1 MKISLSTKTLI
12 AGLFVVL
19 GLSSCMKND
28 DDYTPV
34 YISGVSLVHASPTTE
49 KLDVFISNTRASVD
63 NFTFGTKMD
72 YLNAYS
78 GDRQFTVTKRGEVEK
93 LTSKALKLEP
103 QLGYTVFVV
112 DELERIELL
121 SLQDDL
127 AKPEAGKAKI
137 RFVNLSPDGGALTLA
152 VNGATT
158 DLAASKA
165 FKEFSVFE
173 NITPGETV
181 TFNVK
186 NSTSGSIDATVVD
199 VKIEA
204 GKVYT
209 LYAKGLKASTVE
221 ETKFAAAIF
230 THK

>member
-1 MKISLSTKTLI
+1 MKISLSTKTLF

-19 GLSSCMKND
+19 GLSSCMKKNT
-28 DDYTPV
+28 DYEPI

-49 KLDVFISNTRASVD
+49 KLDVYISNTRASRDV
-63 NFTFGTKMD
+63 FTFGTKMD
-72 YLNAYS
+72 YVNAYS
-78 GDRQFTVTKRGEVEK
+78 GDRQFTVTKRGELEK
-93 LTSKALKLEP
+93 LTSKVLKLEP

-112 DELERIELL
+112 DELERIDLL

-127 AKPEAGKAKI
+127 AKPEVGKAKI

-152 VNGATT
+152 VDGATT
-158 DLAASKA
+158 ELAASKA

-186 NSTSGSIDATVVD
+186 NSTSGTIDATLVD

-209 LYAKGLKASTVE
+209 LYAKGLKASTAD